1 MFTTRPIRL
10 LLPLYLLSVCLLLV
24 ACATEEPGINPG
36 RDQFYFPTSLAI
48 DGTRPYLYVTNSNA
62 DLRYNGATLTALNVK
77 EIPADLTKLD
87 AQVKAKKLSCAAG
100 VIDPTVFECKE
111 AQFIQSNATL
121 RMGDFPSDMKVSA
134 DGKKVFVT
142 MRSESYLLWADVV
155 QLNDAAPKSCSKNA
169 DCPAETYCAAGKCRR
184 VDIRCDNDPDSG
196 CGGAGGSD
204 CRAWDCD
211 SDHKVGWS
219 EDLQK
224 SLPSNPF
231 GVMLNEIKAVHVSAK
246 GERRTCLDGL
256 SPAVPCDCK
265 TKPLASCDEAPK
277 LDHLYVTHLS
287 GGEVSF
293 FTVEP
298 TRVRLR
304 DIRGGFFSA
313 SGGIRGGYGMTPV
326 TPGDNKGEVFVS
338 SRVDNKLASFVIK
351 DDLKVVDKGRT
362 VVSGIYPAT
371 DTRGISYHAA
381 TRRLYIVNRQPP
393 TLVALDM
400 SDDTDGTPKKEAL
413 WAAEVCSEPSLLVMG
428 QDPTRP
434 NTANALLAYVVCFG
448 SNQIFVVDTVTG
460 TVVDQIPTGKGPHS
474 MVIDQGNRRAYVANF
489 LDNTVGVIDLDP
501 SHAGFNR
508 MVMRIG
514 SVTDLVKE

>member
-1 MFTTRPIRL
+1 MFTTIPIRL
-10 LLPLYLLSVCLLLV
+10 LPLCPLLGCLLLV

-48 DGTRPYLYVTNSNA
+48 DTTRPYLYVTNSNA
-62 DLRYNGATLTALNVK
+62 DLRYNGATLAALNVK
-77 EIPADLTKLD
+77 EIPADLTLLD
-87 AQVKAKKLSCAAG
+87 AQVKDKKLSCAAG
-100 VIDPTVFECKE
+100 ITDPTVWECKE
-111 AQFIQSNATL
+111 SQFIQSNATL
-121 RMGDFPSDMKVSA
+121 RMADFPSDLKLSS
-134 DGKKVFVT
+134 DGKRVFVT

-155 QLNDAAPKSCSKNA
+155 ELNDAAPKACSKDA
-169 DCPAETYCAAGKCRR
+169 DCPAETYCAASKCRR
-184 VDIRCDNDPDSG
+184 VDIRCDDDPDSG
-196 CGGAGGSD
+196 CGGAGGTD

-211 SDHKVGWS
+211 GDHKVSWS

-231 GVMLNEIKAVHVSAK
+231 GVLLNELKAVHVDAT
-246 GERRTCLDGL
+246 GNRRTCLDGL
-256 SPAVPCDCK
+256 TPAVPCDCK
-265 TKPLASCDEAPK
+265 TIALTSCVEAPK

-298 TRVRLR
+298 TQVRLR

-313 SGGIRGGYGMTPV
+313 SGGIRGGYGLTPV
-326 TPGDNKGEVFVS
+326 TPGDNQGEIFVS

-351 DDLKVVDKGRT
+351 DDRKVVDKGRT
-362 VVSGIYPAT
+362 VVPGIYPAT
-371 DTRGISYHAA
+371 DTRGIAYHAA
-381 TRRLYIVNRQPP
+381 SQRLFVVNRQPP

-400 SDDTDGTPKKEAL
+400 SEDTDGTPKKEAL

-428 QDPTRP
+428 QNPTKP
-434 NTANALLAYVVCFG
+434 GVAAALVAYVVCFG

-474 MVIDQGNRRAYVANF
+474 MVLDPTNKRAYVANF
-489 LDNTVGVIDLDP
+489 LDNTLGVIDLDP

-514 SVTDLVKE
+514 TVADLVKE